1 MLPLSG
7 LDAFFLYAETES
19 MHLHVALT
27 AILDPAGTSR
37 DLTVERL
44 RELVGERLH
53 LVPPFTRR
61 LEDTRFGID
70 HPVWVPAG
78 PLDLTHHV
86 RHITVPQPG
95 GPEDLGRVCGAIAGL
110 PLDRRRPLWE
120 MWLVDGL
127 HDDNLALVTKIHHA
141 CIDGVSGAELITA
154 FFDLDAEATVPI
166 VPLDPDRSDAAPND
180 AQTVDGP
187 PGETEALAAAVRAR
201 TESLRHLV
209 PLVRRTAAGLGE
221 VRRRRAQRD
230 EAGGTPL
237 TAPRLS
243 FNRRLTPERN
253 CAFADIPLAD
263 VQAVRRA
270 TRSTVND
277 VVLATCAGALRR
289 HLERRGELPEVPLV
303 VSCPVSTRTD
313 DERGQQNNKVSVL
326 MTRLHTQISDPLER
340 LHAIRRSTNA
350 GKAEHLLLGS
360 SALGEWAEA
369 ADPTVMRWAARLY
382 LRSGL
387 TDHHPPLHN
396 LTVSNVAGPGI
407 PVFLGGARL
416 VRAYP
421 MGPVVEGSGLN
432 ITVMSYLDSID
443 IGFMVCDDAVP
454 DVWDLAD
461 AVAPAFAELRAAVA
475 IPAPTLSVSEGSVEI

>member
-1 MLPLSG
+1 VLPLSG

-27 AILDPAGTSR
+27 AILDPRDAPH

-44 RELVGERLH
+44 RHLVAERLH

-61 LEDTRFGID
+61 LEDTRFGLD

-95 GPEDLGRVCGAIAGL
+95 GPEDLGRVCGTIAGL
-110 PLDRRRPLWE
+110 PLDRDRPLWE

-127 HDDNLALVTKIHHA
+127 HDGNLALVTKIHHA

-154 FFDLDAEATVPI
+154 FFDLDGEATVPI
-166 VPLDPDRSDAAPND
+166 VPLASTEAAPSSPD
-180 AQTVDGP
+180 HAGP
-187 PGETEALAAAVRAR
+187 PPAGETGAPGEAEALAAAVRAR
-201 TESLRHLV
+201 TESLRHLL
-209 PLVRRTAAGLGE
+209 PLVRRTAAGIGE
-221 VRRRRAQRD
+221 VRRRRAD
-230 EAGGTPL
+230 HAEAGGTPL

-253 CAFADIPLAD
+253 CAFAHIPLD
-263 VQAVRRA
+263 EVQAVRRN

-289 HLERRGELPEVPLV
+289 HLERRGELPEGPLV

-313 DERGQQNNKVSVL
+313 EERGQQNNKVSVL
-326 MTRLHTQISDPLER
+326 MTCLHTQIADPLER
-340 LHAIRRSTNA
+340 LHAIRRSTTA
-350 GKAEHLLLGS
+350 GKAEHQLLGS
-360 SALGEWAEA
+360 SVLGEWAEA
-369 ADPTVMRWAARLY
+369 ADPTLLRWAARLY

-387 TDHHPPLHN
+387 VDHHPPVHN
-396 LTVSNVAGPGI
+396 LTVSNVPGPSI

-421 MGPVVEGSGLN
+421 MGPVVEGAGLN

-443 IGFMVCDDAVP
+443 IGFLVCDDAMP

-475 IPAPTLSVSEGSVEI
+475 TPVAADI